1 MVAPQNLSFNKRAIK
16 ANEQNHIRV
25 MDSVQSILSKH
36 DEKEARRLR
45 GLSLESEAKKR
56 AVKKPPNIERTEA
69 LMNEIKQNKGGH
81 SVNGR
86 TLRQPDYEMY
96 KRMAKKQ

>member
-86 TLRQPDYEMY
+86 TLR
-96 KRMAKKQ
+96 